1 LGETVTRCD
10 FFEGNTA
17 LRNFDGAIW
26 SICVSILEITFFGP
40 CSIELRDRQI
50 AEQRKTRRR
59 SMGDLRKKL
68 HTTAERMRL
77 SGVRRTGVVGMIG
90 LSVYL
95 LCGAQSSPQA
105 CQQQRI
111 GPSGGQVAAGVAIV
125 AAVVV
130 GTVVLVEVHK
140 NHHRVKGCVFDGP
153 SGIELRTGGD
163 TPKVYSLAG
172 DASKIT
178 VGDMVRLHG
187 NKVKKTKD
195 SAGDQTFTVEKITK
209 DYGPCKLPDPAAKT
223 AA

>member
-1 LGETVTRCD
+1 MCFYSRNHIFLGQAVSKFAIRSPRISNHPRRQQLGAVREKLQGTV
-10 FFEGNTA
+10 
-17 LRNFDGAIW
+17 
-26 SICVSILEITFFGP
+26 
-40 CSIELRDRQI
+40 
-50 AEQRKTRRR
+50 
-59 SMGDLRKKL
+59 
-68 HTTAERMRL
+68 ERVHM

-105 CQQQRI
+105 CQTTRI

-163 TPKVYSLAG
+163 TPKVYSLTG
-172 DASKIT
+172 DASKIK

-195 SAGDQTFTVEKITK
+195 STGDQTFTVETITK
-209 DYGPCKLPDPAAKT
+209 DYGPCKLPALATSPT
-223 AA
+223 E